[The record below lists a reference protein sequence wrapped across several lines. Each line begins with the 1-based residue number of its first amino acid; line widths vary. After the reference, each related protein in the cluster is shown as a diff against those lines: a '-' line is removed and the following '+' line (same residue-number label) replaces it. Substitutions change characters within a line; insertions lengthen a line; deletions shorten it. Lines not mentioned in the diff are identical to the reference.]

1 MKLIDNISHNYVKFY
16 IVVAT
21 DVLPPFKIPR
31 EWRVKE
37 ENLFSFVLEQEE
49 IPETKFYIEAEFGL
63 DWTEEFSKQISPLKY
78 GLKLIDW
85 LYQNTDKN
93 QNFKNKNIKYARIEN
108 NID

>member
-16 IVVAT
+16 IKMAT
-21 DVLPPFKIPR
+21 NILPPFKIPR
-31 EWRVKE
+31 EWRVE
-37 ENLFSFVLEQEE
+37 REDLYFEYGD
-49 IPETKFYIEAEFGL
+49 IPETKFYIYADFGL
-63 DWTEEFSKQISPLKY
+63 DWTEEFSKQVNRLKS

-93 QNFKNKNIKYARIEN
+93 QNFKNKNIKYAVIEN